1 MKDSKEERPN
11 YIRIDKVIK
20 ITTMSNSSIWRLI
33 NEEKF
38 PAPYKIAPRSNVWNE
53 EEVYQHIRNGK
64 LVQGNDT
71 KH

>member
-11 YIRIDKVIK
+11 YIRIGKVMK
-20 ITTMSNSSIWRLI
+20 ITTMSDSSIWRLI

-53 EEVYQHIRNGK
+53 EEV
-64 LVQGNDT
+64 
-71 KH
+71 